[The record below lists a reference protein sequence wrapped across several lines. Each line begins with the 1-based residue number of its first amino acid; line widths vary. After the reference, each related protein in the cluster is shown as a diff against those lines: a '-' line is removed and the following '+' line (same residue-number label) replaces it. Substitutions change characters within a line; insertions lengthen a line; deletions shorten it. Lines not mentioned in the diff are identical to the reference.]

1 MTGMDE
7 LAAQHKPASSSFE
20 QRVQHALLAP
30 QRVSLARKAKAAIV
44 KHHTRLQHYVT
55 LLRQATTSDAA
66 IISIVEDDKQLF
78 PIALGLPQAILE
90 SPITHCLCKY
100 AIAEKQRFYVH
111 HAKSDPHVCDN
122 GAVTD
127 FGVSTYLGH
136 PIILYGHAVGT
147 LAAVNFSETDIDQP
161 AAAVAE
167 HLAHLLSLELTEML
181 REPSPAGDAMDTDLL
196 KAVLD
201 TIPETIICVDETGK
215 VHYANHAS
223 ALVFASVTVG
233 SSMRDWDQNFDP
245 HDEAG
250 KPLSTH
256 DLPLSRA
263 LRGELVRDF
272 CMQVF
277 DRSKGS
283 EPRWYS
289 VSATPVGM
297 GAKADFGAVALVHD
311 ITERK
316 NAEAAL
322 SRAMRS
328 DHLTGLVNRRGFF
341 ESAPKILENARR
353 ERCPFLIVYADLDRL
368 KQLNDQHGHAHGD
381 LCLRATA
388 KLLQEA
394 LGEHAIV
401 ARLGGDEFAAAIA
414 SFTPEHVI
422 EALLKARDALHLEP
436 IGAHAPIF
444 VSVGHSVIT
453 PDDPRSLDQAL
464 SEADSLMY
472 ARKRAR

>member
-1 MTGMDE
+1 MGFMNSLTKQSMPTTNG
-7 LAAQHKPASSSFE
+7 FE
-20 QRVQHALLAP
+20 QRVQHVLLAP
-30 QRVSLARKAKAAIV
+30 QRVSLALKAKATIV
-44 KHHTRLQHYVT
+44 KHHARLQHYVT
-55 LLRQATTSDAA
+55 LLRQATAADAA
-66 IISIVEDDKQLF
+66 IISIVEDDKQVF
-78 PIALGLPQAILE
+78 PVALGLPETILE

-100 AIAEKQRFYVH
+100 AIAEKQRFYVRN
-111 HAKSDPHVCDN
+111 AKNDSHVCAN
-122 GAVTD
+122 GAITD

-136 PIILYGHAVGT
+136 PIIVYGHAVGA

-167 HLAHLLSLELTEML
+167 HLAHMLSLEVTEML
-181 REPSPAGDAMDTDLL
+181 REPSPEANAMDTELL

-201 TIPETIICVDETGK
+201 TIPESIVCVDETGK
-215 VHYANHAS
+215 VQYANRAS
-223 ALVFASVTVG
+223 SEVFQSVTIG
-233 SSMRDWDQNFDP
+233 SSMRDWDQHFDP
-245 HDEAG
+245 QDEAG
-250 KPLSTH
+250 KPLSNH
-256 DLPLSRA
+256 DLPMARA

-277 DRSKGS
+277 DRSNGAA
-283 EPRWYS
+283 PRWYS

-316 NAEAAL
+316 HAEAAL

-436 IGAHAPIF
+436 VGAHAPIF